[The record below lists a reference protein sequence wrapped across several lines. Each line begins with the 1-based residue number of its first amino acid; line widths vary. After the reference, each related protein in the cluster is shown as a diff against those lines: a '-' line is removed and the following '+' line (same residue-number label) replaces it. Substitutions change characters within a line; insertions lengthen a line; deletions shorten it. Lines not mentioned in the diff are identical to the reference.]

1 MALKTTE
8 TNVRTPNTPVNRE
21 VGDRNPDPITG
32 APGSHP
38 TGVGIGAAAGG
49 ATGAAIGM
57 AGGPIGAAIGA
68 VAGAVVGGYAGKA
81 AGEWNDPT
89 DEEAFWRDNYTTR
102 PYYKAGE
109 SFDEYAPAYRY
120 GSTVV
125 REYPDRP
132 FADVEDDIRTGYEE
146 SPDAATLP
154 YDRARAPIED
164 AYTRSAQMR
173 AERLRNA
180 ELNR

>member
-1 MALKTTE
+1 MALK
-8 TNVRTPNTPVNRE
+8 NTDSNARNLKT
-21 VGDRNPDPITG
+21 GDTNPDPITG

-49 ATGAAIGM
+49 ATGAM
-57 AGGPIGAAIGA
+57 AGMVGGPVGAVIGA
-68 VAGAVVGGYAGKA
+68 VAGAVVGGFAGKA

-89 DEEAFWRDNYTTR
+89 DEEAYWRDNWTTR
-102 PYYKAGE
+102 PYYKSGE
-109 SFDEYAPAYRY
+109 TFEDYAPAYRY

-125 REYPDRP
+125 RNYPDRP
-132 FADVEDDIRTGYEE
+132 FSDVENDIRNDYEAQ
-146 SPDAATLP
+146 PDSENLP
-154 YDRARAPIED
+154 YDRARGPIQD

-180 ELNR
+180 ANNP